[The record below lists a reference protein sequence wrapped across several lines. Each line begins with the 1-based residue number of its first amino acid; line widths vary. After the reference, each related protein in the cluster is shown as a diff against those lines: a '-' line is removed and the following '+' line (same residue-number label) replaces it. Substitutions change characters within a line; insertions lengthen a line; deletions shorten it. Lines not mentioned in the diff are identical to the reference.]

1 MAVEKVKKVDKQLID
16 TVEQFEDLFNKHEEF
31 LFVKNSLTCPISQA
45 AFEEYQE
52 FVEKHQDYPSYHL
65 HVQDSRSL
73 SNYIAET
80 FAIKH
85 ESPQALLFKGKDV
98 VWNASHWK
106 ITYDAL
112 KKEVLG

>member
-1 MAVEKVKKVDKQLID
+1 MSNQTIE
-16 TVEQFEDLFNKHEEF
+16 TVEQFEELFNKHEEF

-52 FVEKHQDYPSYHL
+52 FAAKHSDYPSYHL
-65 HVQDSRSL
+65 HVQDSRPL
-73 SNYIAET
+73 SNYIAEQ
-80 FAIKH
+80 FSVKH
-85 ESPQALLFKGKDV
+85 ESPQALLFKGKEV

-112 KKEVLG
+112 KKEIID

>member
-1 MAVEKVKKVDKQLID
+1 MSKEKIE
-16 TVEQFEDLFNKHEEF
+16 TVEQFEDLLNKQEEF

-45 AFEEYQE
+45 AFEEYEE
-52 FVEKHQDYPSYHL
+52 FADKHQNFPSYHL
-65 HVQDSRSL
+65 HVQESKEL
-73 SNYIAET
+73 SNYIAEK

-85 ESPQALLFKGKDV
+85 ESPQALLFKDKAV

-112 KKEVLG
+112 KKEIVR

>member
-1 MAVEKVKKVDKQLID
+1 MSKQTIE
-16 TVEQFEDLFNKHEEF
+16 TIEQFEELFNKHEQF

-52 FVEKHQDYPSYHL
+52 FAETHQDFPSYHL
-65 HVQDSRSL
+65 HVQDSRQL

-80 FAIKH
+80 FGIKH
-85 ESPQALLFKGKDV
+85 ESPQALLFKGRNV

-106 ITYDAL
+106 ITSEAL
-112 KKEVLG
+112 EKEITQ